1 MGHHFLCVDTGRAAI
16 AELKNQ
22 RYDLVLMDCQMPQMD
37 GYEAARA
44 IRRLEKDQGA
54 TRRLPIIALTA
65 HAMKGDRDR
74 CLEAGMDDYLQKPL
88 DVQLFRTVV
97 ARWLPAGHQDR
108 VAGESSGDSGA

>member
-1 MGHHFLCVDTGRAAI
+1 
-16 AELKNQ
+16 
-22 RYDLVLMDCQMPQMD
+22 MPEMD

-44 IRRLEKDQGA
+44 IRRWEKDQGA

-88 DVQLFRTVV
+88 DVQLFRTAV
-97 ARWLPAGHQDR
+97 ARWLPARHQDR
-108 VAGESSGDSGA
+108 AAGDSSGDSGARV